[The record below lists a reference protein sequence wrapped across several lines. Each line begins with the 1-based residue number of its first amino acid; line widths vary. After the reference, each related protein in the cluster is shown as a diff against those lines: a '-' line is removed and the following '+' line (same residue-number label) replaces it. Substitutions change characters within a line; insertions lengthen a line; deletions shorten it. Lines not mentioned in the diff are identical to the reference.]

1 MFQLIV
7 TCYEKRV
14 IINSYHDK
22 VQYTIYKN
30 SCSLYTCISKHRIDY
45 MYSINIIIH
54 VTTQNFRFFIIA
66 IAMPLV
72 THATSYENRDNLG
85 FFVCM
90 YSI

>member
-1 MFQLIV
+1 M

-22 VQYTIYKN
+22 VQCTIYKN

-45 MYSINIIIH
+45 MYSVNNIIIIH
-54 VTTQNFRFFIIA
+54 VTTKNFIIA

-72 THATSYENRDNLG
+72 THVTRYENRDNLG
-85 FFVCM
+85 LFVCM